1 MSKLYQKALT
11 RSDTSLSLDE
21 LLTWFNT
28 QGIAYPYLQTTLGT
42 SPTQEF
48 GGTFNGLIDGAYKA
62 NSVVFACMDTRKR
75 VFSEAR
81 LKFRRVTA
89 GKPGDLFVTSELDRF
104 ETPWTNGSTGDLLS
118 HAIADVDLAG
128 NFYALRRPDGGI
140 QRLRPDWVRIV
151 LGSKDNPDLP
161 SGSPDMELIGYYYT
175 PSGVGAPTKAY
186 AFQPEQ
192 VAHWAPI
199 PDPNA
204 NYRGMSWLTPLIR
217 EIMADTSAMRHKLAF
232 FDNGATPN
240 LAIKMDPAVNKD
252 AFDTWVQAFK
262 DNHEGAANAYKTI
275 FLGGGADAQMIGANL
290 RQLDFAE
297 VQGHGETRIA
307 AAAGVPPIVVGLS
320 EGLQAAT
327 YSNYAQARRA
337 FADTT
342 LRFLW
347 RTFCEAME
355 SITNVPPNAEL
366 WYDSDDIPFLREDGA
381 DLAGI
386 QVAQAGAIKALTEAG
401 YTPESCVK
409 AIAAGDLTLL
419 QHSGLTSVQLL
430 PPGTQANNG
439 APPSPGPN
447 GAAPAPAAAASLVDR
462 VAEQLLLDA
471 DKSS

>member
-1 MSKLYQKALT
+1 MKLFEKVLT
-11 RSDTSLSLDE
+11 RSDTTLSLDE
-21 LLTWFNT
+21 LLQWFNS
-28 QGIAYPYLQTTLGT
+28 QGVAYPFLQTTMGNT
-42 SPTQEF
+42 PTQEF

-81 LKFRRVTA
+81 LKFRQIND
-89 GKPGDLFVTSELDRF
+89 GKPGDLFTTPELARF

-128 NFYALRRPDGGI
+128 NFYAYKRPDGGV
-140 QRLRPDWVRIV
+140 QRLRPDWMRIV
-151 LGSKDNPDLP
+151 LGSKSNPDLP
-161 SGSPDMELIGYYYT
+161 SGSPDMELMGYIYT
-175 PSGVGAPTKAY
+175 PSGPSAPVKPY
-186 AFQPEQ
+186 MFQPD
-192 VAHWAPI
+192 VIAHWAPI

-217 EIMADTSAMRHKLAF
+217 EIMADTAAMKHKLSF

-240 LAIKMDPAVNKD
+240 LAIRMDPAVSKD
-252 AFDTWVQAFK
+252 QFDTWIQLFK

-275 FLGGGADAQMIGANL
+275 FLGGGADATMIGTNL

-347 RTFCEAME
+347 RTFCEAMAD
-355 SITNVPPNAEL
+355 ITNVPARSQL
-366 WYDSDDIPFLREDGA
+366 WYDASDIPFLREDEA
-381 DLAGI
+381 DLANI

-401 YTPESCVK
+401 FTPESAIK
-409 AIAAGDLTLL
+409 SIAAGDLTLL
-419 QHSGLTSVQLL
+419 KHSGLTSVQLL
-430 PPGTQANNG
+430 PPGTQANP
-439 APPSPGPN
+439 APPSN
-447 GAAPAPAAAASLVDR
+447 GTAPAPEAVASMVDR
-462 VAEQLLLDA
+462 IAEQLLLDA
-471 DKSS
+471 GESD

>member
-1 MSKLYQKALT
+1 MKLFQKALT

-21 LLTWFNT
+21 LLSWFNT
-28 QGIAYPYLQTTLGT
+28 QGIAYPFLQTTMGNT
-42 SPTQEF
+42 PTQEF

-81 LKFRRVTA
+81 MKFRKIDN
-89 GKPGDLFVTSELDRF
+89 GKPGDLFATDELKRF
-104 ETPWTNGSTGDLLS
+104 EVPWTNGSTGDLLS

-128 NFYALRRPDGGI
+128 NFYAYRRPDGGI
-140 QRLRPDWVRIV
+140 QRLRPDWMMIL
-151 LGSKDNPDLP
+151 LGSKQNPDLP
-161 SGSPDMELIGYYYT
+161 SGSPDMELMGYLYR
-175 PSGVGAPTKAY
+175 PSGPSAPT
-186 AFQPEQ
+186 QPYTFTPDEI
-192 VAHWAPI
+192 AHWAPT

-240 LAIKMDPAVNKD
+240 LVVKMDPAVNKD
-252 AFDTWVQAFK
+252 QFDAWIQLFK
-262 DNHEGAANAYKTI
+262 DNHEGAANAYKTM
-275 FLGGGADAQMIGANL
+275 FLGGGADATVIGRDM

-347 RTFCEAME
+347 RTFCEAMA
-355 SITNVPPNAEL
+355 SITNVPARSEL
-366 WYDSDDIPFLREDGA
+366 WYDASDIAFLREDEA

-386 QVAQAGAIKALTEAG
+386 QVAQAGAIKSLTEAG
-401 YTPESCVK
+401 FTPESSVK
-409 AIAAGDLTLL
+409 SIAAGDLTLL

-430 PPGTQANNG
+430 PPGTQAN
-439 APPSPGPN
+439 PPTPPN
-447 GAAPAPAAAASLVDR
+447 GNGVAPAPAAAPTKPA
-462 VAEQLLLDA
+462 
-471 DKSS
+471 